1 MIKTSRI
8 AFPILSFCRV
18 VDQITICN
26 LSQVV
31 CGFSMLMRKEGAKQ
45 NPNGS
50 VKEVDV
56 GKAVSSLRKRAI

>member
-8 AFPILSFCRV
+8 AFLILSFCRV
-18 VDQITICN
+18 VDKIPICS
-26 LSQVV
+26 LPQVV
-31 CGFSMLMRKEGAKQ
+31 CGFSMIMRKEGEKQ

-56 GKAVSSLRKRAI
+56 GKPVSSLRKRAV